1 MRHHLH
7 HFLLLS
13 EDDPYTPVARNLWT
27 VNTQVLTAALWLL
40 FELIFSKESE
50 PLLNPQE
57 IQDLASKSLKFLQNN
72 QHKST
77 IANRGVRLIESL
89 LEMNCAIESG
99 TREQFSLQE
108 IMSCAKLSDTQRRPT
123 SPRITSSDPCFAPVM
138 DQFADGTTQWEDIL
152 SAFCEI

>member
-7 HFLLLS
+7 HFLLLP
-13 EDDPYTPVARNLWT
+13 EDDPYTPIARNLWT

-57 IQDLASKSLKFLQNN
+57 IQDLASRSLKFLHNN
-72 QHKST
+72 AHKST

-89 LEMNCAIESG
+89 LEINHEIESG
-99 TREQFSLQE
+99 TREIFSLQD
-108 IMSCAKLSDTQRRPT
+108 IISCAKLSDTHRRPS
-123 SPRITSSDPCFAPVM
+123 SPRISSSDPCFAPVM